1 MKQNLNIRML
11 LAGWALLLVGTL
23 SAQTVTT
30 RIDTTR
36 NKIGAQFNLTITA
49 TADTM
54 AKVTFPHGRAFGP
67 MEVIRNYKIDTIR
80 KGGNYDLVRKYGLTQ
95 FDSGK
100 FTVPPLR
107 LTINGKPFF
116 SDSVRLEVGG
126 VKVDTL
132 QQKMYD
138 IKPIIEAPS
147 DWSWWLWVA
156 VAMGLLLVL
165 GGVGF
170 GVYYLIKKQQKKKLG
185 QAVYKS
191 PIEKATA
198 LLQQLDRKSLW
209 QKGEVKDYYSEL
221 TDIARTYIEE
231 EINVPAME
239 STTSEVIES
248 LRKEARRKNMKLTPE
263 TLENL
268 EKVLR
273 QADLVKFAKSKPLDF
288 EIEDDKKRIE
298 KTILQIHKAV
308 PVAVIEQGES
318 ELSKLMREKALKKK
332 KQRRVLIGVA
342 ASVGAL
348 MLALILLLFIK
359 GPDYIKEKV
368 LGHPTRELWEGEW
381 VSSEY
386 GNPPVYL
393 ETPRILKR
401 IDLSKT
407 MPKEGMA
414 TLREMQTFSYGSILD
429 EFAVVVSTQKEK
441 QAMTYDADKVLEN
454 TVAYLQTVG
463 KAQNIVVKKEA
474 FSTKSGIEGTHGFGT
489 FEHVNPVTGKKS
501 NLYYE
506 VFLFTQE
513 GGLQQVFVQYGEG
526 DEYGKKIFDRIMK
539 SIELKVVP
547 TS

>member
-1 MKQNLNIRML
+1 MTSKLKSI
-11 LAGWALLLVGTL
+11 LAGWALLMVGTL
-23 SAQTVTT
+23 SAQKVTT
-30 RIDTTR
+30 HIDTTR
-36 NKIGAQFNLTITA
+36 HKIGAQFNLTLTA

-54 AKVTFPHGRAFGP
+54 AKVVFPHGRAFGP
-67 MEVIRNYKIDTIR
+67 LEVIRNYKTDTIR

-100 FTVPPLR
+100 FTIPPLKV
-107 LTINGKPFF
+107 TINGKAYF

-147 DWSWWLWVA
+147 DWRRWLWIIVA
-156 VAMGLLLVL
+156 LALLLVL
-165 GGVGF
+165 GGVGV
-170 GVYYLIKKQQKKKLG
+170 GIYYLIKKQQKTKLG

-198 LLQQLDRKSLW
+198 LLQQLDQKALW

-221 TDIARTYIEE
+221 TNIARTYIEE

-239 STTSEVIES
+239 STTSEVIDS
-248 LRKEARRKNMKLTPE
+248 LRREARRKNMKLTPE

-273 QADLVKFAKSKPLDF
+273 QADLVKFAKSKPIDF

-308 PVAVIEQGES
+308 PVAVIEEGES
-318 ELSKLMREKALKKK
+318 ELSRMMRERALKKK
-332 KQRRVLIGVA
+332 KQRRILIGVG
-342 ASVGAL
+342 ASVGVL
-348 MLALILLLFIK
+348 MLSLIVLLFIK
-359 GPDYIKEKV
+359 GPEFIKDKV
-368 LGHPTRELWEGEW
+368 LGHPTRELWEGQW

-393 ETPRILKR
+393 QTPRILKR
-401 IDLSKT
+401 VDLTKT
-407 MPKEGMA
+407 MPKDGMA
-414 TLREMQTFSYGSILD
+414 TLREMQTFAYGSVLD
-429 EFAVVVSTQKEK
+429 EFSIVVSTRKEK
-441 QAMTYDADKVLEN
+441 QAVTFEADKVLEN
-454 TVAYLQTVG
+454 TVAYLQSAG

-474 FSTKSGIEGTHGFGT
+474 FSTKSGIDGTHGFGT
-489 FEHVNPVTGKKS
+489 FDHVNPVTGKKS
-501 NLYYE
+501 KLYYE

-513 GGLQQVFVQYGEG
+513 GGLQQVFVQYAEG
-526 DEYGKKIFDRIMK
+526 DEYGKKIFERIMK
-539 SIELKVVP
+539 SIELKVLP
-547 TS
+547 KS

>member
-1 MKQNLNIRML
+1 MTSKLKSI
-11 LAGWALLLVGTL
+11 LAGWALLMVGTL
-23 SAQTVTT
+23 SAQKVTT
-30 RIDTTR
+30 HIDTTR
-36 NKIGAQFNLTITA
+36 HKIGAQFNLTLTA

-54 AKVTFPHGRAFGP
+54 AKVVFPHGRAFGP
-67 MEVIRNYKIDTIR
+67 LEVIRNYKTDTIR

-100 FTVPPLR
+100 FTIPPLKV
-107 LTINGKPFF
+107 TINGKAYF

-147 DWSWWLWVA
+147 DWRRWLWIIVA
-156 VAMGLLLVL
+156 LALLLVL
-165 GGVGF
+165 GGVGA
-170 GVYYLIKKQQKKKLG
+170 GVYYLIKKRQKTKLG

-198 LLQQLDRKSLW
+198 LLQQLDQKALW

-221 TDIARTYIEE
+221 TNIARTYIEE

-239 STTSEVIES
+239 STTSEVIDS
-248 LRKEARRKNMKLTPE
+248 LRREARRKNMKLTPE

-273 QADLVKFAKSKPLDF
+273 QADLVKFAKSKPIDF

-308 PVAVIEQGES
+308 PVAVIEEGES
-318 ELSKLMREKALKKK
+318 ELSRMMRERALKKK
-332 KQRRVLIGVA
+332 KQRRILIGVG
-342 ASVGAL
+342 ASVGVL
-348 MLALILLLFIK
+348 MLSLIVLLFIK
-359 GPDYIKEKV
+359 GPEFIKDKV

-393 ETPRILKR
+393 QTPRILKR
-401 IDLSKT
+401 VDLTKT
-407 MPKEGMA
+407 MPKDGMA
-414 TLREMQTFSYGSILD
+414 TLREMQTFAYGSVLD
-429 EFAVVVSTQKEK
+429 EFSIVVSTRKEK
-441 QAMTYDADKVLEN
+441 QAVTFEADKVLEN
-454 TVAYLQTVG
+454 TVAYLQSAG

-474 FSTKSGIEGTHGFGT
+474 FSTKSGIDGTHGFGT
-489 FEHVNPVTGKKS
+489 FDHVNPVTGKKS
-501 NLYYE
+501 KLYYE

-513 GGLQQVFVQYGEG
+513 GGLQQVFVQYAEG
-526 DEYGKKIFDRIMK
+526 DEYGKKIFERIMK
-539 SIELKVVP
+539 SIELKVLP
-547 TS
+547 KS

>member
-1 MKQNLNIRML
+1 MTSKLKSI
-11 LAGWALLLVGTL
+11 LAGWALLMVGTL
-23 SAQTVTT
+23 SAQKVTT
-30 RIDTTR
+30 HIDTTR
-36 NKIGAQFNLTITA
+36 HKIGAQFNLTLTA

-54 AKVTFPHGRAFGP
+54 AKVVFPHGRALGP
-67 MEVIRNYKIDTIR
+67 LEVIRNYKTDTIR

-100 FTVPPLR
+100 FTIPPLKV
-107 LTINGKPFF
+107 TINGKAYF

-138 IKPIIEAPS
+138 IKPIVEAPS
-147 DWSWWLWVA
+147 DWSRWLWILVA
-156 VAMGLLLVL
+156 LALLVVL
-165 GGVGF
+165 GGVGV
-170 GVYYLIKKQQKKKLG
+170 GVYYLIKKRQKTKLG

-198 LLQQLDRKSLW
+198 LLQQLDKKALW

-248 LRKEARRKNMKLTPE
+248 LRREARRKNMKLTPE
-263 TLENL
+263 TLETL

-273 QADLVKFAKSKPLDF
+273 QADLVKFAKSKPIDF

-308 PVAVIEQGES
+308 PIAVIEEGES
-318 ELSKLMREKALKKK
+318 ELSKMMREKALKKK
-332 KQRRVLIGVA
+332 KQRRILIGVG
-342 ASVGAL
+342 ASVGVL
-348 MLALILLLFIK
+348 MLSLIVLLFIK
-359 GPDYIKEKV
+359 GPEFIKDKV

-393 ETPRILKR
+393 QTPRILKR
-401 IDLSKT
+401 IDLTNT
-407 MPKEGMA
+407 MPKDGMA
-414 TLREMQTFSYGSILD
+414 TLREMQTFAYGSVLD
-429 EFAVVVSTQKEK
+429 EFSIVVSTRKEK
-441 QAMTYDADKVLEN
+441 QAVTFDADKVLEN
-454 TVAYLQTVG
+454 TVAYLQTAG

-489 FEHVNPVTGKKS
+489 FDHVNPLTGKKS
-501 NLYYE
+501 KLYYE

-513 GGLQQVFVQYGEG
+513 GGLQQVFVQYAEG
-526 DEYGKKIFDRIMK
+526 DEYGKKIFERIMK
-539 SIELKVVP
+539 SIELKVLQK
-547 TS
+547 S

>member
-1 MKQNLNIRML
+1 MTSKLKSI
-11 LAGWALLLVGTL
+11 LAGWALLMVGTL
-23 SAQTVTT
+23 SAQKVTT
-30 RIDTTR
+30 HIDTTR
-36 NKIGAQFNLTITA
+36 HKIGAQFNLTLTA

-54 AKVTFPHGRAFGP
+54 AKVVFPHGRAFGP
-67 MEVIRNYKIDTIR
+67 LEVIRNYKTDTIR

-100 FTVPPLR
+100 FTIPPLKV
-107 LTINGKPFF
+107 TINGKPYF

-147 DWSWWLWVA
+147 DWRRWLWIIVA
-156 VAMGLLLVL
+156 LALLLVL
-165 GGVGF
+165 GGVGV
-170 GVYYLIKKQQKKKLG
+170 GVYYLIKKRQKTKLG

-198 LLQQLDRKSLW
+198 LLQQLDQKALW

-221 TDIARTYIEE
+221 TNIARTYIEE

-239 STTSEVIES
+239 STTSEVIDS
-248 LRKEARRKNMKLTPE
+248 LRREARRKNMKLTPE

-273 QADLVKFAKSKPLDF
+273 QADLVKFAKSKPIDF

-308 PVAVIEQGES
+308 PVAVIEEGES
-318 ELSKLMREKALKKK
+318 ELSRMMRERALKKK
-332 KQRRVLIGVA
+332 KQRRILIGVG
-342 ASVGAL
+342 ASVGVL
-348 MLALILLLFIK
+348 MLSLIILLFIK
-359 GPDYIKEKV
+359 GPEFIKDKV

-386 GNPPVYL
+386 GNPPVYI

-401 IDLSKT
+401 LDLAQT

-414 TLREMQTFSYGSILD
+414 TLREMQTFAYGSVLD
-429 EFAVVVSTQKEK
+429 EFSIVVSTRKEK
-441 QAMTYDADKVLEN
+441 QAVTFDADKVLEN
-454 TVAYLQTVG
+454 TVTYLQTAG

-474 FSTKSGIEGTHGFGT
+474 FSTKSGIDGTHGFGT
-489 FEHVNPVTGKKS
+489 FDHVNPLTGKKS
-501 NLYYE
+501 KLCYE

-526 DEYGKKIFDRIMK
+526 DEYGKKIFERVMK
-539 SIELKVVP
+539 SIELKVLP
-547 TS
+547 KS